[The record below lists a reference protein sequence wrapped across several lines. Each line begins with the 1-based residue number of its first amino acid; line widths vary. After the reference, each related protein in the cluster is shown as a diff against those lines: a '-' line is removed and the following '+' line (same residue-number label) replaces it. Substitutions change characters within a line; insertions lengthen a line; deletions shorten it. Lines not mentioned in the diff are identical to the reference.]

1 MTLVLDGRILLL
13 LATFLLGGMVAAPSP
28 ASAFASHPYLRDTEE
43 IVIRAKGEGVDP
55 SAAKLDATR
64 EALKQAVG
72 MFVDAQTVVT
82 DDQVISDKILSG
94 TNALVL
100 GSKVISGPKR
110 RSDGLYEVQCEVKI
124 RRQQLVSTISAAGIA
139 VTGAIDGDA
148 AQRVS
153 EINFKNDQEAKEL
166 LRDRLSN
173 LWSKLMVAR
182 LIDDKGSPLG
192 DGEIPTV
199 VQRPDGS
206 VVVCAN
212 LQVYFHLEA
221 FYTKFAPDL
230 KQLLAAISKS
240 STPAECNTNRPIWKS
255 SEECPF
261 RTRFGRIPVIP
272 SSREY
277 SPGAEPSLED
287 NAAISTG
294 SSRTVWVSDGR
305 DATATNEHFSGYTM
319 ASSFLP
325 LFAEASKHLAAGQ
338 VRIELLD
345 ESAHVI
351 HAEIVPILG
360 GQATFMQPPGTNC
373 PRSKVGQLVEVDAV
387 CLVEMW
393 SWLIHMGGRPMS
405 GWRMPGGLSPMSM
418 FVLTPTFT
426 VASYVHAGI
435 DKWTT
440 RSVGALGVCDV
451 FETRIEIVMP
461 KDDLAAVRGYR
472 LTPVEGQPK
481 WR

>member
-43 IVIRAKGEGVDP
+43 IVIRANGEGVDP

-272 SSREY
+272 LSSSGN
-277 SPGAEPSLED
+277 SPGDEPSLEN
-287 NAAISTG
+287 NAAINTG

-360 GQATFMQPPGTNC
+360 RKATFRQAPSRGCTPE
-373 PRSKVGQLVEVDAV
+373 SQVGQLVEVDAV
-387 CLVEMW
+387 CALEMC
-393 SWLIHMGGRPMS
+393 SWLIHMEGRP
-405 GWRMPGGLSPMSM
+405 
-418 FVLTPTFT
+418 
-426 VASYVHAGI
+426 
-435 DKWTT
+435 
-440 RSVGALGVCDV
+440 
-451 FETRIEIVMP
+451 
-461 KDDLAAVRGYR
+461 
-472 LTPVEGQPK
+472 
-481 WR
+481 